1 MMFTFMQTGE
11 ARVLCGDCRDHWL
24 EEQDRERVARIREA
38 RKRRRCEQNDE
49 HKEKHRRVDEKAC
62 NEGKDDKKTQLNEG
76 DKEPCKHVT

>member
-38 RKRRRCEQNDE
+38 RKRHRCEQND
-49 HKEKHRRVDEKAC
+49 
-62 NEGKDDKKTQLNEG
+62 EGKDDKKTQLNEG